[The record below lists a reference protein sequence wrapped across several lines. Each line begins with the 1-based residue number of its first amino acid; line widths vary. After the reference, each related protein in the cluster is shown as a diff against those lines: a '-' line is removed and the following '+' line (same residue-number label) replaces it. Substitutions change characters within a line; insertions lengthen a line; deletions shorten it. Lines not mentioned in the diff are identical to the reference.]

1 MNFISTTK
9 RLDKCDFFFQFDS
22 NMSSPK
28 YHAYLVG
35 HYVKCMG
42 LRPSNRLLSGVYAGF
57 TFPLEFKHE
66 KKHKPLD
73 ILDTGTATLYL
84 ISNKMKITLEEN
96 KLTGWKTFP
105 IKLQDK
111 KGNEITGY
119 YGFSITGRCGPI
131 NYRNS
136 VIFNKQHFEGGP
148 FGKYYRGYQ
157 FDLDQWDRSDF
168 FISKYNFGIII
179 TERAKN
185 ALNQNKITNIK
196 LTNIIDVE
204 LSESIVKTNE
214 NRDEDILLSN

>member
-1 MNFISTTK
+1 MSEHHFFNFNSK
-9 RLDKCDFFFQFDS
+9 
-22 NMSSPK
+22 MSSPK
-28 YHAYLVG
+28 YHAYLLG
-35 HYVKCMG
+35 YDH
-42 LRPSNRLLSGVYAGF
+42 VYAGLIPEDHLLIANYDNF
-57 TFPLEFKHE
+57 TFPLIFKHN
-66 KKHKPLD
+66 KKHKELD
-73 ILDTGTATLYL
+73 ILDTGTGTLYL
-84 ISNKMKITLEEN
+84 ISNKMKTILEEN
-96 KLTGWKTFP
+96 KLTGWKTFS